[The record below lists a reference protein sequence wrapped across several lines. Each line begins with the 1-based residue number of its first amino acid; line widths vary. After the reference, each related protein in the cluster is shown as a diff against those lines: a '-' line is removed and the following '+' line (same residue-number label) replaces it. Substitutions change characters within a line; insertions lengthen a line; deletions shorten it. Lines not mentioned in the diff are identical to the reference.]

1 MNKVELE
8 NNKGALQLLLNEI
21 NDKTIDYEAQI
32 SKINQELEDLGKPE
46 ATQEFLDKIYETIQ
60 EAIEQ
65 LDFDSD
71 CIEYEME
78 MDYNNTVT
86 LNDVSIQDPSGMAEK
101 IHEEVVQLF
110 AEIIEKEDK

>member
-1 MNKVELE
+1 MNKVELD
-8 NNKGALQLLLNEI
+8 NNKGDLKLLLNEI

-32 SKINQELEDLGKPE
+32 SKIDQELEDLGKPE
-46 ATQEFLDKIYETIQ
+46 TTPEFLDKIYETIQ
-60 EAIEQ
+60 ETIEQ

-86 LNDVSIQDPSGMAEK
+86 LNDVNIKDPSDMTEK
-101 IHEEVVQLF
+101 IYEEVVQLF
-110 AEIIEKEDK
+110 AEIIETK